1 MDLHYSITGD
11 AILIIS
17 GTAQVIVNFISI
29 LKTFIN
35 RLVYLKAKIVDRDGY
50 EKAECVK
57 GDQYITDMA
66 RTKGH
71 IASLVGGSWHPRDK
85 QEFLTCSQDGYDF
98 L

>member
-1 MDLHYSITGD
+1 MSP
-11 AILIIS
+11 
-17 GTAQVIVNFISI
+17 F
-29 LKTFIN
+29 LKNCMNVVPNIC
-35 RLVYLKAKIVDRDGY
+35 LKAKVVDRDGY

-85 QEFLTCSQDGYDF
+85 QEFLTCSQDGYVVF
-98 L
+98 